1 MEEAKLIYDDM
12 SERII
17 DIAEELATTGGARSV
32 TVTSILKKLG
42 TTNRVFYNRY
52 HNVDEVLELI
62 YSRAVFRMHESCV
75 IEYTPDMDFF
85 DYVMDVAVKVLIC
98 TYDIKMKFAEYMFE
112 HDSLTQANCDKW
124 TAKISSL
131 IEYAKGAGLVKDVDS
146 DLLSYSIWCFCR
158 GFNADAVGR
167 KLSKEDAVKYFRF
180 GFGCFLDGLKK

>member
-62 YSRAVFRMHESCV
+62 YSRAVFRMH
-75 IEYTPDMDFF
+75 
-85 DYVMDVAVKVLIC
+85 
-98 TYDIKMKFAEYMFE
+98 
-112 HDSLTQANCDKW
+112 
-124 TAKISSL
+124 
-131 IEYAKGAGLVKDVDS
+131 
-146 DLLSYSIWCFCR
+146 
-158 GFNADAVGR
+158 
-167 KLSKEDAVKYFRF
+167 
-180 GFGCFLDGLKK
+180 